1 MAGVVYPLP
10 GTQLARRLDAEGRL
24 FPAARDFDDESIRD
38 QISAG
43 IQFRTL
49 RPPTK
54 VLDDLLRILRH
65 SFDPA
70 RYFARCAEAV
80 VRLDTL
86 PNLVPGLR
94 LFFRN
99 VRTFLRLSW
108 TATRNGTLRGPFWR
122 ALARVVARNP
132 RGLEAFATLAVLY
145 LHFQGLLP
153 YCEEQLGRQQAAI
166 ARLGEE
172 RWLEEMSALRAS

>member
-24 FPAARDFDDESIRD
+24 FPTAREFDDESIRD

-49 RPPTK
+49 RPPAR

-65 SFDPA
+65 SFDPS

-80 VRLDTL
+80 VRLDTI
-86 PNLVPGLR
+86 PNLFPGLR

-108 TATRNGTLRGPFWR
+108 TATRKRSLRWPFWK
-122 ALARVVARNP
+122 ALARVLTRNP
-132 RGLEAFATLAVLY
+132 RGLEAFATLSVLY

-153 YCEEQLGRQQAAI
+153 YCEEQLGRQRAAI
-166 ARLGEE
+166 ALLGEA
-172 RWLEEMSALRAS
+172 RWLEMMSAARAS